1 MAKKA
6 IREARG
12 VIGQHD
18 ATVLSNR
25 DRDIFLAL
33 LDDAD
38 ANPNKALSDAAER
51 DKKHLG
57 RTSGGKSVSREA

>member
-6 IREARG
+6 IPEARD

-33 LDDAD
+33 LDDA
-38 ANPNKALSDAAER
+38 NPNKALSDAAER
-51 DKKHLG
+51 YKKHLG